1 MGRRLPAYTPVN
13 AMVAG
18 GVPAHRH
25 CNARLGGGR
34 EYPMTHDE
42 DFSARPGSMS
52 RREFL
57 QLSAGAGLLAAL
69 GPTALRAAP
78 DALNLRAIPASGQRV
93 PVIGLGTART
103 FDVDPDNGGTMRSLE
118 QVLQNFYD
126 GGGRLVDSSPM
137 YGRAETV
144 VGRLADRLDIADD
157 LFMATKVWTRGKEA
171 GIEEMETSRERM
183 GGGRLDLIQV
193 HNLVDLQTQLDT
205 LKAWRDEG
213 RVRYIGV
220 THYTVSSHERL
231 TRIVEREPIDFVQ
244 FNYNIM
250 TRDAE
255 QRLLPAAADN
265 GVATLINEPFEKG
278 SLFGRVK
285 NESLPEWAGE
295 LGIESWAQLFLK
307 FIVSHPAVTCA
318 IPATSDPEHAADN
331 IGAAHGPLPDA
342 DQRERMASLVRSL

>member
-1 MGRRLPAYTPVN
+1 MIDGNNFPGRRGLI
-13 AMVAG
+13 
-18 GVPAHRH
+18 
-25 CNARLGGGR
+25 
-34 EYPMTHDE
+34 
-42 DFSARPGSMS
+42 S
-52 RREFL
+52 RRTFL

-78 DALNLRAIPASGQRV
+78 DTLNVREIPASGQRI

-103 FDVDPDNGGTMRSLE
+103 FNVDPDNAAAMRPLE

-144 VGRLADRLDIADD
+144 VGRLAERLDIADD
-157 LFMATKVWTRGKEA
+157 LFMATKVWTSGREA
-171 GIEEMETSRERM
+171 GVEEMATSRERM
-183 GGGRLDLIQV
+183 GGGHLDLIQV

-220 THYTVSSHERL
+220 THYTVSGHDRL
-231 TRIVEREPIDFVQ
+231 TQIVEREPIDFVQ
-244 FNYNIM
+244 FNYNIL

-255 QRLLPAAADN
+255 KRLLPAAADN
-265 GVATLINEPFEKG
+265 GVATLINEPFERG

-285 NESLPEWAGE
+285 GESLPEWTKE

-318 IPATSDPEHAADN
+318 IPATSDPEHATDN

-342 DQRERMASLVRSL
+342 DQRERMASLVSSL

>member
-1 MGRRLPAYTPVN
+1 MIDDNNFPGRRGPI
-13 AMVAG
+13 
-18 GVPAHRH
+18 
-25 CNARLGGGR
+25 
-34 EYPMTHDE
+34 
-42 DFSARPGSMS
+42 S
-52 RREFL
+52 RRTFL

-78 DALNLRAIPASGQRV
+78 DTLNVREIPASGQRI

-103 FDVDPDNGGTMRSLE
+103 FNVDPDNATAMRPLE
-118 QVLQNFYD
+118 KVLQNFYD

-144 VGRLADRLDIADD
+144 VGRLAERLDIADD
-157 LFMATKVWTRGKEA
+157 LFMATKVWTHGREA
-171 GIEEMETSRERM
+171 GIEELEASREHM
-183 GGGRLDLIQV
+183 GGGHLDLIQV
-193 HNLVDLQTQLDT
+193 HNLLDLQTQLDT

-220 THYTVSSHERL
+220 THYTASSHERL

-250 TRDAE
+250 TRHAE
-255 QRLLPAAADN
+255 QRLLPAAANN
-265 GVATLINEPFEKG
+265 GVATLINEPFERG

-285 NESLPEWAGE
+285 GASLPEWTEE

-331 IGAAHGPLPDA
+331 IGATHGPLPDA

>member
-1 MGRRLPAYTPVN
+1 MIDGNNFPGRR
-13 AMVAG
+13 G
-18 GVPAHRH
+18 
-25 CNARLGGGR
+25 CI
-34 EYPMTHDE
+34 
-42 DFSARPGSMS
+42 S
-52 RREFL
+52 RRTFL

-78 DALNLRAIPASGQRV
+78 DTLNVREIPASGQRI

-103 FDVDPDNGGTMRSLE
+103 FNVDPDNAAAMRPLE

-144 VGRLADRLDIADD
+144 VGRLAERLDIADD
-157 LFMATKVWTRGKEA
+157 LFMATKVWTRGREA
-171 GIEEMETSRERM
+171 GIEEMATSRERM
-183 GGGRLDLIQV
+183 GGGHLDLIQV

-220 THYTVSSHERL
+220 THYTVSGHDRL
-231 TRIVEREPIDFVQ
+231 TQIVEREPIDFVQ
-244 FNYNIM
+244 FNYNIL

-255 QRLLPAAADN
+255 KRLLPAAADN
-265 GVATLINEPFEKG
+265 GVATLINEPFERG

-285 NESLPEWAGE
+285 GESLPEWTKE

-318 IPATSDPEHAADN
+318 IPATSDPEHATDN

-342 DQRERMASLVRSL
+342 DQRERMASLVSSL

>member
-1 MGRRLPAYTPVN
+1 MTDDSNVPGR
-13 AMVAG
+13 
-18 GVPAHRH
+18 
-25 CNARLGGGR
+25 C
-34 EYPMTHDE
+34 
-42 DFSARPGSMS
+42 GSIS
-52 RREFL
+52 RRAFL
-57 QLSAGAGLLAAL
+57 QLSAGAGVLAVL
-69 GPTALRAAP
+69 VPTALHAAP
-78 DALNLRAIPASGQRV
+78 NALNLREIPASGQRI

-103 FDVDPDNGGTMRSLE
+103 FDVDPGNIAAMRPLE
-118 QVLQNFYD
+118 QVLQNFYG

-144 VGRLADRLDIADD
+144 VGRLAERLNIADD
-157 LFMATKVWTRGKEA
+157 LFMATKVWTRGKDA
-171 GIEEMETSRERM
+171 GIAQMEASRERM
-183 GGGRLDLIQV
+183 GGGHLDLLQV

-220 THYTVSSHERL
+220 THYTAASHERL

-244 FNYNIM
+244 FNYNIAA
-250 TRDAE
+250 RHAE
-255 QRLLPAAADN
+255 KRLLPAAANN
-265 GVATLINEPFEKG
+265 GVATLINEPFERG

-285 NESLPEWAGE
+285 GESLPEWTRE

-342 DQRERMASLVRSL
+342 GQRERMASLVSSL

>member
-1 MGRRLPAYTPVN
+1 MIDGNNCP
-13 AMVAG
+13 
-18 GVPAHRH
+18 
-25 CNARLGGGR
+25 GGR
-34 EYPMTHDE
+34 GPL
-42 DFSARPGSMS
+42 S
-52 RREFL
+52 RRTFL

-69 GPTALRAAP
+69 GPTALRAASGT
-78 DALNLRAIPASGQRV
+78 LNVREIPASGQHI

-103 FDVDPDNGGTMRSLE
+103 FNVDPDNAAAMRPLE

-144 VGRLADRLDIADD
+144 VGRLAERLDIADD
-157 LFMATKVWTRGKEA
+157 LFMATKVWTRGREA
-171 GIEEMETSRERM
+171 GVEEMATSRERM
-183 GGGRLDLIQV
+183 GGGHLDLIQV

-220 THYTVSSHERL
+220 THYTVSGHDRL
-231 TRIVEREPIDFVQ
+231 TQIVEREPIDFVQ
-244 FNYNIM
+244 FNYNIL

-255 QRLLPAAADN
+255 KRLLPAAADN
-265 GVATLINEPFEKG
+265 GVATLINEPFERG

-285 NESLPEWAGE
+285 GESLPEWTKE

-318 IPATSDPEHAADN
+318 IPATSDPEHATDN
-331 IGAAHGPLPDA
+331 IGAAHGSLPDA

>member
-1 MGRRLPAYTPVN
+1 MIGDN
-13 AMVAG
+13 
-18 GVPAHRH
+18 
-25 CNARLGGGR
+25 
-34 EYPMTHDE
+34 
-42 DFSARPGSMS
+42 DFPDKPGAIS
-52 RREFL
+52 RRTFL

-69 GPTALRAAP
+69 GPTALSAAP
-78 DALNLRAIPASGQRV
+78 EALNLREIPASGQRI
-93 PVIGLGTART
+93 PAIGLGTART
-103 FDVDPDNGGTMRSLE
+103 FDVDPDNAAAMQPLE
-118 QVLQNFYD
+118 KVLQNFYD

-144 VGRLADRLDIADD
+144 VGRLAERLGIVDD
-157 LFMATKVWTRGKEA
+157 LFMATKVWTRGEEA

-183 GGGRLDLIQV
+183 GGGHLDLIQV

-220 THYTVSSHERL
+220 THYTVSGHERL
-231 TRIVEREPIDFVQ
+231 AQIVEREPIDFVQ
-244 FNYNIM
+244 FNYNIA
-250 TRDAE
+250 TRNAE
-255 QRLLPAAADN
+255 KRLLPAAADN
-265 GVATLINEPFEKG
+265 GVATLINEPFERG

-285 NESLPEWAGE
+285 GESLPEWTRE

-331 IGAAHGPLPDA
+331 IAAANGPLPNA

>member
-1 MGRRLPAYTPVN
+1 MTDDHQW
-13 AMVAG
+13 G
-18 GVPAHRH
+18 GSPRG
-25 CNARLGGGR
+25 L
-34 EYPMTHDE
+34 
-42 DFSARPGSMS
+42 S
-52 RREFL
+52 RRAFL
-57 QLSAGAGLLAAL
+57 QLSAGAGMLAAL

-78 DALNLRAIPASGQRV
+78 DTLNLRAIPASGQRI

-103 FDVDPDNGGTMRSLE
+103 FDVDPDNAGAMRPLE
-118 QVLQNFYD
+118 GVLKNFYD

-137 YGRAETV
+137 YGHAESV
-144 VGRLADRLDIADD
+144 VGRLAQRLGIADD

-171 GIEEMETSRERM
+171 GIEDMETSRERM

-220 THYTVSSHERL
+220 THYTVSSHEEL

-244 FNYNIM
+244 FNYNIA
-250 TRDAE
+250 TRNAE
-255 QRLLPAAADN
+255 ERLLPAAADN

-278 SLFGRVK
+278 TLFGRVRGQA
-285 NESLPEWAGE
+285 LPEWAGE
-295 LGIESWAQLFLK
+295 LAIASWAQFFLK

-318 IPATSDPEHAADN
+318 IPATSDPEHSADN
-331 IGAAHGPLPDA
+331 IQAARGPLPDP
-342 DQRERMASLVRSL
+342 DQRERMAKLIESM